1 MTYSFHKQT
10 FATAE
15 KYWQELLPQSVSN
28 NVFLTHY
35 WQKFYWETM
44 GSSDEDLL
52 LLTLSDDDD
61 DDVIGIAPMVRKD
74 GVITF
79 LGSTDLWDN
88 HDFIIKKGKEGIFL
102 GAFLEYLE
110 QDGYTELRLE
120 SILEDSP
127 AVSMLPSMAVDKGYK
142 VDLVREDCLMAV
154 PLPQTWDEYLMTL
167 RKKDRHELRRKLRRL
182 YSEENVKITRLNQ
195 ASEISESIGTFL
207 DLMAQS
213 REDKSEF
220 LTSERDAFFRSV
232 SAELAQRGVLQ
243 LFFLEINGVK
253 TAATFCFDY
262 NNIRYLYNSGYDIE
276 YASLGTGFLLKA
288 LCLQGAICEGKS
300 YFDLLRGAEPYK
312 SHLGARSKELY
323 RLSILR

>member
-1 MTYSFHKQT
+1 MTYSFRKQT

-15 KYWQELLPQSVSN
+15 KAWQEVLPQSVNN

-35 WQKFYWETM
+35 WQKIYWETM
-44 GSSDEDLL
+44 GSADEDLL
-52 LLTLSDDDD
+52 LFTFSED
-61 DDVIGIAPMVRKD
+61 DDVIGIAPLVRKD

-88 HDFIIKKGKEGIFL
+88 HDFIVKKGKEGIFL
-102 GAFLEYLE
+102 GEFLEYLE
-110 QDGYTELRLE
+110 QEQYTEIRLE
-120 SILEDSP
+120 SVLEDSYT
-127 AVSMLPSMAVDKGYK
+127 VSLLPSLAVAKGYK
-142 VDLVREDCLMAV
+142 VDLVREDCLMGV
-154 PLPQTWDEYLMTL
+154 PLPQTWDEYLTTL

-182 YSEENVKITRLNQ
+182 DGEENVNITRLKQ
-195 ASEISESIGTFL
+195 ASEINESIGTFL
-207 DLMAQS
+207 HLMAES

-220 LTSERDAFFRSV
+220 LTPEREKFFRSV
-232 SAELAQRGVLQ
+232 SVELAQRGVLQ
-243 LFFLEINGVK
+243 LFFLEIDGVR

-262 NNIRYLYNSGYDIE
+262 NNVRYLYNSGYDLR

-312 SHLGARSKELY
+312 SHLGASSKELY
-323 RLSILR
+323 RVSILRQ

>member
-15 KYWQELLPQSVSN
+15 KAWQELLPQSASN
-28 NVFLTHY
+28 NVFLTPY
-35 WQKFYWETM
+35 WQKVYWETM
-44 GSSDEDLL
+44 GSSDEELL
-52 LLTLSDDDD
+52 LFTFSEDDH
-61 DDVIGIAPMVRKD
+61 VIGIAPMVRKD

-88 HDFIIKKGKEGIFL
+88 HDFIVEEGREGIFL
-102 GAFLEYLE
+102 DALLEYLE
-110 QDGYTELRLE
+110 QEEHTEIRLE
-120 SILEDSP
+120 SLLEDSYT
-127 AVSMLPSMAVDKGYK
+127 VSLLPSLAVAKGYS
-142 VDLVREDCLMAV
+142 VDLVREDCLMGV
-154 PLPQTWDEYLMTL
+154 PLPQTWDEYLVTL

-182 YSEENVKITRLNQ
+182 EGEENVSITRLNQ
-195 ASEISESIGTFL
+195 ASEISESMGAFL
-207 DLMAQS
+207 YLMAES

-220 LTSERDAFFRSV
+220 LTPERDRFFRSMSV
-232 SAELAQRGVLQ
+232 ELAQRGVLQ
-243 LFFLEINGVK
+243 LFFLEINGVR

-262 NNIRYLYNSGYDIE
+262 NNVRYLYNSGYDIE

-288 LCLQGAICEGKS
+288 LCLQGAISEGKS

-312 SHLGARSKELY
+312 SHLGASSKELY